1 MLVKTILVLA
11 SVTLCASSNHT
22 LLDQMRAD
30 FIHLQTELWNYVL
43 DFEGIGEKENQ
54 RPELHLVQKFEDYG
68 DNLEKTMGSHDSYK
82 EATQVLEGIWAYNV
96 IGSDLKSIEALYGTF
111 RRFQNLQTAPNKI
124 PSPKD
129 AYKQFA
135 ELVLF
140 DPLNK
145 VSEAFI
151 RMEGVISN
159 QFYRKVAEVNRKSR

>member
-1 MLVKTILVLA
+1 
-11 SVTLCASSNHT
+11 
-22 LLDQMRAD
+22 MRAD

-159 QFYRKVAEVNRKSR
+159 QFYRKVAEVNRKSRWA